1 MRISDWSSDVC
12 SSDLIKILRPEGEI
26 DFLSGAGLTAQPSI
40 EHGID
45 GARIQVETP
54 AEILSKKLRY
64 RGASLAVRDIFDI
77 AAVAERRP
85 AVLDALAPLDTE
97 RLARVRDRI
106 ERLQPTYAEE
116 APRVL
121 RVALGFAYLLTTG
134 ADVAL
139 RAMEKLI
146 DQQNGL
152 LKAVRNGED
161 RKSTRLNSSH

>member
-40 EHGID
+40 EHVID

-64 RGASLAVRDIFDI
+64 RGASLAVRDIFAI

-85 AVLDALAPLDTE
+85 AEIGRASCRE
-97 RLARVRDRI
+97 RVC
-106 ERLQPTYAEE
+106 QY
-116 APRVL
+116 V
-121 RVALGFAYLLTTG
+121 
-134 ADVAL
+134 
-139 RAMEKLI
+139 
-146 DQQNGL
+146 
-152 LKAVRNGED
+152 
-161 RKSTRLNSSH
+161 

>member
-40 EHGID
+40 EHVID

-77 AAVAERRP
+77 AAVAERRQ
-85 AVLDALAPLDTE
+85 AVLDAMAQLETAS
-97 RLARVRDRI
+97 LARVRDRTQCVHPNLRRPTPLHLP
-106 ERLQPTYAEE
+106 ERRRTSCQVSMSKHEL
-116 APRVL
+116 
-121 RVALGFAYLLTTG
+121 
-134 ADVAL
+134 
-139 RAMEKLI
+139 
-146 DQQNGL
+146 
-152 LKAVRNGED
+152 
-161 RKSTRLNSSH
+161 